1 MGRPGGCGKGVLATH
16 TRWDRAHPHSRFQT
30 DPSSPPCSLNK
41 ITFALLLQ
49 PAWPEAVWTQQAW
62 QRAWANKLC
71 LRGGSEPPL
80 QAYAYFWEDNVNM
93 VKQKDGGKKRME
105 KKKLS
110 SQWISLKNLVIGIE
124 RLVERSCMY
133 EYYSTYTGKKTEW
146 LFVKN
151 IRWV

>member
-16 TRWDRAHPHSRFQT
+16 TRWDRVHSHSRFQT

-41 ITFALLLQ
+41 ITFAFLLQ
-49 PAWPEAVWTQQAW
+49 PAWWEAVWTQQAW

-80 QAYAYFWEDNVNM
+80 SAYAYFWEDNVNM

-105 KKKLS
+105 KKIIFPVNFSKEFGDWCRKTCGEKLHV
-110 SQWISLKNLVIGIE
+110 WILFHVHREDRVTI
-124 RLVERSCMY
+124 CQ
-133 EYYSTYTGKKTEW
+133 EY
-146 LFVKN
+146 
-151 IRWV
+151 